1 MGKNTFKPELAE
13 ELNMRVRGHLALV
26 YPDQD
31 LDQLTTQLLKRM
43 GLDTVCRKPRWHKN
57 NWNEQDVCVITYANS
72 FVREGERPLVT
83 LNRFLNTHL
92 QEEISWVHI
101 LPFFPFSSDDGF
113 AVIDYTQ
120 VNESYGDWGHISRI
134 GKRFHLMADLVI
146 NHCSAMGRWFE
157 QLKQNKRPGKD
168 YFLTVDPHYDFSN
181 VVRPRTSPLLKEV
194 QTLDGI
200 KFVWCTFSHDQPDL
214 DFRNPAVL
222 LEMVRIIRLYL
233 ERGVRIFRLDAVA
246 FLWKEEGTS
255 CLNLNQ
261 THEIVRLLRTLV
273 EYYSPGTIIITETN
287 IPNVENISYFGN
299 ANEAH
304 LVYNFSLPPLLLNT
318 LVTGNC
324 HALKSWAMSMPP
336 AQKGTTFFNFLAS
349 HDGIGLRPLEGLIED
364 EELGHLMALMEHNGG
379 RISWRSL
386 EGGEARPY
394 EINITFFDAMKST
407 LENLDDGY
415 QEKRFICAHV
425 IMLAMEGVPAFYIH
439 SLVATENDQEKFQ
452 HTNNN
457 RALNRHNWDIDR
469 LEALLGEDNHHARM
483 FAELKRLI
491 AIRKQQK
498 AFHPNAIMYTL
509 HIGDEVFA
517 FWRQS
522 LKRDQS
528 IFCLNNITAKPQ
540 KIHLNTLNL
549 VITDRWLDL
558 VSGAALA
565 PGQAT
570 LTLAPYQCVWL
581 TNKFPDN
588 GDQSDTLPP

>member
-31 LDQLTTQLLKRM
+31 LDQLTMQLLKRM

-57 NWNEQDVCVITYANS
+57 NWNEQDICVITYANS
-72 FVREGERPLVT
+72 FVREDERPLVT
-83 LNRFLNTHL
+83 LDRFLNTHL

-407 LENLDDGY
+407 LENLDDDY

-469 LEALLGEDNHHARM
+469 LEALLGEDTHHARM
-483 FAELKRLI
+483 FVELKRLI